1 MKAKILTA
9 LMIGLVG
16 ANADTVR
23 VKNQTV
29 DVAPVVEWLR
39 TREGDRPMPHW
50 KAVQIESM
58 VGRAWGGHRVMA
70 RLDNEPVRE
79 IVVQNIPSALAQ
91 RLEHD
96 RFILNAMAE
105 VENRIKEVELLN
117 QQLNRELDLAI
128 RAGDFAYE
136 LNRTQRLANNQAI
149 VQLRL
154 THDRLAATLQMT
166 EELEQARLLA
176 YFTGQ
181 TVGEVEVW
189 DCGLGANLYNLD
201 PEQPKHVEPAPVP
214 LQRP

>member
-1 MKAKILTA
+1 MKAMILTA
-9 LMIGLVG
+9 LMIGLLG
-16 ANADTVR
+16 THADTVR

-29 DVAPVVEWLR
+29 DLAPVVEWMR
-39 TREGDRPMPHW
+39 TKEGDRPMAHW
-50 KAVQIESM
+50 KVVQIESM

-70 RLDNEPVRE
+70 RLDEEPIRE
-79 IVVQNIPSALAQ
+79 IVVQNIPISLAQ

-105 VENRIKEVELLN
+105 VETRIEEVELFN

-166 EELEQARLLA
+166 EELEKARLLA

-181 TVGEVEVW
+181 KVGEVEVW
-189 DCGLGANLYNLD
+189 DCGLGANLYSFD
-201 PEQPKHVEPAPVP
+201 PDQPKHVEPAPLTIP
-214 LQRP
+214 GG